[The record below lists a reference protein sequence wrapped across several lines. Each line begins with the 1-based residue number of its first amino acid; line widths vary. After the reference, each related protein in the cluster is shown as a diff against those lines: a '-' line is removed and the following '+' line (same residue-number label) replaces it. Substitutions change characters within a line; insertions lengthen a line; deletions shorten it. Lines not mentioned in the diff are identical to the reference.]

1 MQDDPLQKALTACLT
16 TGKKYIDLAIQL
28 IKDGA
33 VIDPQSAVS
42 WGLFVVAV
50 NNNRTDLAKLLTEK
64 GLTVNAKDPE
74 TENTTLH
81 FAAKAGNLDVAKY
94 LVEQKADVSTK
105 NIQKKLPVELLP
117 KDASPELKT
126 LLKKPPF
133 SLRR

>member
-1 MQDDPLQKALTACLT
+1 MEDPLQKALTACLT

-33 VIDPQSAVS
+33 VIDPKSSVS

-64 GLTVNAKDPE
+64 GLTVDAKDPE
-74 TENTTLH
+74 TGNTTLH
-81 FAAKAGNLDVAKY
+81 LAAKRGNRAIAEY
-94 LVEQKADVSTK
+94 LIEQKADVSAK
-105 NIQKKLPVELLP
+105 NNSKKPPIDLLP
-117 KDASPELKT
+117 KDADPELKT